1 MKHDPAKTTP
11 QAFETLLRTH
21 LAAFESASLPST
33 QAKEHTPPQEDMVA
47 SQMLQS
53 RMFASAVSHR

>member
-11 QAFETLLRTH
+11 QVFETLLRTH
-21 LAAFESASLPST
+21 LAAFESTSLPPA
-33 QAKEHTPPQEDMVA
+33 QAREQTLSQEDVVA

>member
-11 QAFETLLRTH
+11 QVFETLLRTH
-21 LAAFESASLPST
+21 LAAFEAASPPVT
-33 QAKEHTPPQEDMVA
+33 QAREKTLSQEDMVA